1 MINSHLLYRLSYR
14 GMDAA
19 HFTKKMM
26 KVNALKPI
34 DQSGVKLTP
43 S

>member
-1 MINSHLLYRLSYR
+1 
-14 GMDAA
+14 MDAA